1 MKGRMVKSFKEQLEE
16 GMRADNLDF
25 KKFIKTLNLG
35 DPDEINIDYDLPK
48 EDNKKK
54 DK

>member
-25 KKFIKTLNLG
+25 KKKT
-35 DPDEINIDYDLPK
+35 ETSF
-48 EDNKKK
+48 
-54 DK
+54 